1 MASYY
6 EDEMNSY
13 FSEMTQLKEKI
24 TKLQEEKKTREE
36 ELKKKTNTI
45 EPNMA
50 IMDKWLKSI
59 EKTNYEYLIEQKVNN
74 LIKKENC
81 GEKINEQEKRE
92 LFQKWTEI
100 QQRRSTPRRVGE
112 QQEEIFHIQERKNR
126 YRPYKFMIDYIEATY
141 NLFQIQQK
149 RIDELEAKLE
159 TIRND

>member
-13 FSEMTQLKEKI
+13 FSEMTQLKEKM

-126 YRPYKFMIDYIEATY
+126 YRPSKFMIDYIEATY

-159 TIRND
+159 TICND